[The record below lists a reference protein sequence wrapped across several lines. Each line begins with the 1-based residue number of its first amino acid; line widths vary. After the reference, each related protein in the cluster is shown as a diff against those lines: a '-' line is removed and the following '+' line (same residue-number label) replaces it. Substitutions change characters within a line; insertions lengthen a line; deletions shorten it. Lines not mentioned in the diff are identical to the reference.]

1 MDLNYERLIYIK
13 SIMKVF
19 EIFKMFKVQLKNKI
33 FMVSGSRIID
43 SELKRRKNHL
53 RRGY

>member
-1 MDLNYERLIYIK
+1 
-13 SIMKVF
+13 MKNIVKLF
-19 EIFKMFKVQLKNKI
+19 EILEILKMFKVQLENKI
-33 FMVSGSRIID
+33 FMVSGPRIID